1 MSRSPRRSGRRTRG
15 FTIIEVLIATA
26 ILIIAVSAMA
36 ALAAIMLTRGRQ
48 SRYIN
53 VAETLASEKLE
64 DLNRWN
70 MNAPAICVQTG
81 DTSEGSL
88 TTPVT
93 SNITCPVGSAGAV
106 SVSYFDDISIDF
118 TSGSNCANASYG
130 CFSETVSGSSS
141 GTSGFFTTYHSPDGV
156 IPGNSDGT
164 PVFTTT
170 APTNLVFHR
179 TWLIEAN
186 TPVTNV
192 RRITVRVTLT
202 DQSVK
207 PSVSA
212 QMSLVRQ

>member
-1 MSRSPRRSGRRTRG
+1 MSRSPRRSGRRSRG

-48 SRYIN
+48 SRYMN
-53 VAETLASEKLE
+53 VAEALASEKLE

-70 MNAPAICVQTG
+70 MYAPNICIQTG
-81 DTSEGSL
+81 DTTEGSL
-88 TTPVT
+88 TTNVT
-93 SNITCPVGSAGAV
+93 SNITCPNGVATGT
-106 SVSYFDDISIDF
+106 VSYYDDVSIDF
-118 TSGSNCANASYG
+118 TNGGTCANASFG
-130 CFSETVSGSSS
+130 CFSETVSG
-141 GTSGFFTTYHSPDGV
+141 TSGGNSGYFTTYHAPTGV
-156 IPGNSDGT
+156 IPGNADGT

-179 TWLIEAN
+179 SWLIEAN

-207 PSVSA
+207 PGVTT

>member
-93 SNITCPVGSAGAV
+93 SSITCPNGV
-106 SVSYFDDISIDF
+106 STGTVSYFDDISIDF